1 MPFSQKTIDHN
12 MVKAALH
19 DINQYNNV
27 LEKLLVKYKDYVRRS
42 IANLQRPP
50 ETNDEVSMVKQKISA
65 LSRRKDLLKSKVY
78 TNSKGWIVPDTN
90 IRKIHT
96 LEDKISHH
104 TNQLEEISQSKST
117 SVETDSNE
125 RLKSVAPKQ
134 VFETTIVSYDHILG
148 RLNALY
154 CELGDDVIDEDAILR
169 TARRHANQL
178 SIFRI
183 FNSTLLLTR
192 R

>member
-78 TNSKGWIVPDTN
+78 TNSKG
-90 IRKIHT
+90 
-96 LEDKISHH
+96 
-104 TNQLEEISQSKST
+104 
-117 SVETDSNE
+117 
-125 RLKSVAPKQ
+125 
-134 VFETTIVSYDHILG
+134 
-148 RLNALY
+148 
-154 CELGDDVIDEDAILR
+154 
-169 TARRHANQL
+169 
-178 SIFRI
+178 
-183 FNSTLLLTR
+183 
-192 R
+192 